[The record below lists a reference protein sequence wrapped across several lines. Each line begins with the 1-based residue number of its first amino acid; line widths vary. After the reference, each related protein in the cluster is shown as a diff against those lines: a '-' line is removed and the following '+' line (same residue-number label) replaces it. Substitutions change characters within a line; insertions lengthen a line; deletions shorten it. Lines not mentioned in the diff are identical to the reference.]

1 LWNEISKNSK
11 AVTDLTAKRDFIM
24 LKKLKET
31 KSFTRNAAEA
41 VISASVR
48 PAMGAGIGYAFGR
61 LWGEDDA
68 NLNNWMMAGAALG
81 GFK

>member
-1 LWNEISKNSK
+1 
-11 AVTDLTAKRDFIM
+11 M

-61 LWGEDDA
+61 LWG
-68 NLNNWMMAGAALG
+68 
-81 GFK
+81 